1 MFKLDRLLLIFTNP
15 KRFLNGLCRYFD
27 WLILDKIF
35 RLFAILIFGLGPS
48 FLYILYG
55 KGLIQK
61 KARWK
66 KKNNPE
72 DDWIYK
78 NKEKIFDEIN
88 IVCRGSSLK
97 KYIKKINKKIPTFFV
112 NFTYSSARAEGE
124 SIEVPYLKF
133 LKIFF
138 TIP

>member
-1 MFKLDRLLLIFTNP
+1 MFKLDRLLLTFTNP

-61 KARWK
+61 KARCK
-66 KKNNPE
+66 KKITP
-72 DDWIYK
+72 K
-78 NKEKIFDEIN
+78 MT
-88 IVCRGSSLK
+88 GSTE
-97 KYIKKINKKIPTFFV
+97 IKKKSLTKLIL
-112 NFTYSSARAEGE
+112 SA
-124 SIEVPYLKF
+124 EVL
-133 LKIFF
+133 L
-138 TIP
+138 